1 MTMGNIKRTANL
13 SPGIAIKTLVAT
25 SPLTIKARIEIGG
38 AATP

>member
-1 MTMGNIKRTANL
+1 MGNIKRAANL
-13 SPGIAIKTLVAT
+13 SAGITIDTLVAT